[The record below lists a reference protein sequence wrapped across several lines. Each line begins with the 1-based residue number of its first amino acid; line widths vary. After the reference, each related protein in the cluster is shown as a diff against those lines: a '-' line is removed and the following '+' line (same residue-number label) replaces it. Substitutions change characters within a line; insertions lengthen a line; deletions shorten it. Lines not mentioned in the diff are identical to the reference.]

1 MRSDVLRT
9 WAPAVAGALILL
21 AAAPARADE
30 AIVPVGPPPGTARFA
45 PPPENTPTSAPI
57 ATDPDDDDR
66 LRRELRRSS
75 FRLQLGPSTVTTGQ
89 GLGLGV
95 GIGADIGTGSVGG
108 RLSAGWMRG
117 EGTKGDGASTATG
130 DLFSH
135 YGAEVT
141 LDFLKRGPWHPVLG
155 MGGALIHVSRSDKNS
170 GFAGAG
176 TARVGLEY
184 ALGLEDADVRIGASA
199 TGALVGP
206 VDDEIKDL
214 HGFALLSAHLAI
226 GF

>member
-1 MRSDVLRT
+1 MRS
-9 WAPAVAGALILL
+9 ALAIGLSLAALVGGETL
-21 AAAPARADE
+21 AAADDAT
-30 AIVPVGPPPGTARFA
+30 VTVGRFA
-45 PPPENTPTSAPI
+45 PPPDPPSRAQSTAPI
-57 ATDPDDDDR
+57 AVDPGEGEEPDV
-66 LRRELRRSS
+66 RRRDLHRSS
-75 FRLQLGPSTVTTGQ
+75 FRLQLGPSTVTTGS

-95 GIGADIGTGSVGG
+95 GVGADIGSGSVGG

-117 EGTKGDGASTATG
+117 EGTKGDGTSTATG

-135 YGAEVT
+135 YGGEIT

-155 MGGALIHVSRSDKNS
+155 MGGALVHVSRPDKNS

-214 HGFALLSAHLAI
+214 RGFALVSAHLAI